1 MSRAATVLLV
11 DDTPANIGVL
21 LETLGAAGLEVLVAE
36 SGSSALAQLEHARP
50 DLILLDVMMP
60 GMDGFE
66 TCGRLKAHPRWRSIP
81 VIFMTALDE
90 PEQKVRAFREGA
102 VDYIVKPFFEQE
114 VLARVQTHLELLTLR
129 RNLEDE
135 LALRI
140 DAENQLARSL
150 DRAVVVTDRDGDV
163 LFTTR
168 LAESLLHR
176 HCEDYHTAGR
186 LPASLQRVDSPL
198 SLRRFTEPGRDDLSC
213 FVLEEK
219 APSPNPS
226 ALLKLG
232 LTSREA
238 EVLFWVAQGK
248 SNPDIATILG
258 AGVRTIHKHVE
269 NIFRK
274 LGCETRAA
282 AAVTAQEALRPG
294 GGATFGA

>member
-1 MSRAATVLLV
+1 MSAPATVLVV

-21 LETLGAAGLEVLVAE
+21 LEALGDAGHEVLVAE
-36 SGSSALAQLEHARP
+36 SGHSALAQLEHARP

-60 GMDGFE
+60 GLDGFE
-66 TCGRLKAHPRWRSIP
+66 TCQRLKQHPRWRSIP
-81 VIFMTALDE
+81 VLFMTALDE
-90 PEQKVRAFREGA
+90 PEQKVRAFKEGA

-114 VLARVQTHLELLTLR
+114 VLARVQTHLELLILR

-140 DAENQLARSL
+140 DAENQLAKSL
-150 DRAVVVTDRDGDV
+150 DRAVVITDRSDDV
-163 LFTTR
+163 VFTTR

-176 HCEDYHTAGR
+176 HCDDYHVAGR
-186 LPASLQRVDSPL
+186 LPTSLQRADSGL
-198 SLRRFTEPGRDDLSC
+198 TLRRFTEPGRDDLHF

-219 APSPNPS
+219 APSPNPA
-226 ALLKLG
+226 ALLQLG
-232 LTSREA
+232 LTAREA
-238 EVLFWVAQGK
+238 EVLWWIAQGK

-282 AAVTAQEALRPG
+282 AAVTAQETLRPG
-294 GGATFGA
+294 AAHR

>member
-1 MSRAATVLLV
+1 MTSAASVLVV

-21 LETLGAAGLEVLVAE
+21 LEALGDAGHEVLVAE
-36 SGSSALAQLEHARP
+36 SGQSALAQLQHTMP

-66 TCGRLKAHPRWRSIP
+66 TCKRLKQHPKWRTIP
-81 VIFMTALDE
+81 VLFMTAIDE
-90 PEQKVRAFREGA
+90 PEQKVRAFNAGA

-140 DAENQLARSL
+140 DAENQLAKSL
-150 DRAVVVTDRDGDV
+150 DRAVVITDNAEEV
-163 LFTTR
+163 VFTTR

-176 HCEDYHTAGR
+176 HCSDYNIIGK
-186 LPASLQRVDSPL
+186 LPASLHRPECGL
-198 SLRRFTEPGRDDLSC
+198 ALRRFTEPGRDDLHF

-226 ALLKLG
+226 VLLQLG

-238 EVLFWVAQGK
+238 EVLWWIAQGK

-282 AAVTAQEALRPG
+282 AAVTAQEVLRPG
-294 GGATFGA
+294 GNISG

>member
-1 MSRAATVLLV
+1 MADSSKILVV

-21 LETLGAAGLEVLVAE
+21 LEALENADYEVLVAE
-36 SGSSALAQLEHARP
+36 SGMSALAQLEHVIP

-66 TCGRLKAHPRWRSIP
+66 TCERLKENAHWKHIP
-81 VIFMTALDE
+81 VLFMTALDE
-90 PEQKVRAFREGA
+90 PKQKVRAFDVGA

-114 VLARVQTHLELLTLR
+114 VLARVQTHLELRRLR
-129 RNLEDE
+129 QNLEDE

-150 DRAVVVTDRDGDV
+150 DRAVVITDRAGAMV
-163 LFTTR
+163 FTTR

-176 HCEDYHTAGR
+176 HCEDYQTVDK
-186 LPASLQRVDSPL
+186 LPASLENSNSPL
-198 SLRRFTEPGRDDLSC
+198 TLRRFDEPGRDDLHF

-219 APSPNPS
+219 APSPNPA
-226 ALLKLG
+226 ALLPLG
-232 LTSREA
+232 LTPREA
-238 EVLFWVAQGK
+238 EVLFWIAQGK

-258 AGVRTIHKHVE
+258 AGVRTVHKHVE

-282 AAVTAQEALRPG
+282 AAVTAQDALRERGP
-294 GGATFGA
+294 A

>member
-1 MSRAATVLLV
+1 MPESATILVV

-21 LETLGAAGLEVLVAE
+21 LEALENADYHVLVAE
-36 SGSSALAQLEHARP
+36 SGHSALDQLEHVTP

-60 GMDGFE
+60 GLDGFE
-66 TCGRLKAHPRWRSIP
+66 TCARIRDDARYRSIP

-90 PEQKVRAFREGA
+90 PKQKVRAFEVGA

-114 VLARVQTHLELLTLR
+114 VLARVQTHLEIRQLR
-129 RNLEDE
+129 KNVEDE

-140 DAENQLARSL
+140 DAENQLAKSL
-150 DRAVVVTDRDGDV
+150 DRAVVITDEQGSII
-163 LFTTR
+163 FTTR

-176 HCEDYHTAGR
+176 HCEDYTVSGR
-186 LPASLQRVDSPL
+186 LPASLNDPKNGL
-198 SLRRFTEPGRDDLSC
+198 TLRRFDESGRDDLH
-213 FVLEEK
+213 FIVLEEK
-219 APSPNPS
+219 APSPNPG
-226 ALLKLG
+226 ALIPLG
-232 LTSREA
+232 LTPREA

-258 AGVRTIHKHVE
+258 AGVRTVHKHVE

-282 AAVTAQEALRPG
+282 AAVTAQEALR
-294 GGATFGA
+294 

>member
-1 MSRAATVLLV
+1 MSTPFTVLVV

-21 LETLGAAGLEVLVAE
+21 LEALGDAGHEVLVAE
-36 SGSSALAQLEHARP
+36 SGNSALAQMEHSKP

-60 GMDGFE
+60 GLDGFQ
-66 TCGRLKAHPRWRSIP
+66 TCQQLKRNPRWRSIP
-81 VIFMTALDE
+81 VLFMTALDE
-90 PEQKVRAFREGA
+90 PEQKVRAFKEGA

-114 VLARVQTHLELLTLR
+114 VLARVETHLELLSLR

-140 DAENQLARSL
+140 DAENQLAKSL
-150 DRAVVVTDRDGDV
+150 DRAVVITDQQDEV
-163 LFTTR
+163 VFTTR

-176 HCEDYHTAGR
+176 HCDDYQIAGQ
-186 LPASLQRVDSPL
+186 LPDSLKRPDCGL
-198 SLRRFTEPGRDDLSC
+198 TLRRFTEPGRDDLHF

-219 APSPNPS
+219 APSPNPT
-226 ALLKLG
+226 ALLSLG
-232 LTSREA
+232 LTAREA
-238 EVLFWVAQGK
+238 EVLWWIAQGK

-294 GGATFGA
+294 A